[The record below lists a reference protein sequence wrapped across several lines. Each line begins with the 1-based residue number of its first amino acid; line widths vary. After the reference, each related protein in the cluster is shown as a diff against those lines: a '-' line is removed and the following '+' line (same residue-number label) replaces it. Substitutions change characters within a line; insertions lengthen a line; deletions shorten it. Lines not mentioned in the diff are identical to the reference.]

1 MFKQLLRANHASS
14 CARGAT
20 VSMNCKI
27 CGIYYGKEG
36 RNGCRLRKDSIYNEI
51 DGMIEKRNKKVIFNF
66 FWFEGDIE
74 TWVQGYK
81 KTFDRHFH
89 LCLST
94 NENGHREEDER
105 TVGTAYENW
114 QRAERLDEEERGILK
129 ARDKKDRGDSS
140 TDYKGIVD
148 HACR

>member
-1 MFKQLLRANHASS
+1 
-14 CARGAT
+14 
-20 VSMNCKI
+20 
-27 CGIYYGKEG
+27 
-36 RNGCRLRKDSIYNEI
+36 
-51 DGMIEKRNKKVIFNF
+51 MIEKRNKKVIFNF

-74 TWVQGYK
+74 TWQRVQGYK

-105 TVGTAYENW
+105 TVGTAYENR
-114 QRAERLDEEERGILK
+114 QRAERVDEEERGILK
-129 ARDKKDRGDSS
+129 AGDKKDRGDSS

-148 HACR
+148 YEFEYEYSCKSDPHCESKIISLRIYN